1 MKVHTVLLVFLI
13 LGIILVLFI
22 EYNSVGLVGSST
34 FMETSL

>member
-1 MKVHTVLLVFLI
+1 MKVYSVLLVFLI

-22 EYNSVGLVGSST
+22 EYNSVGLVGST